1 MKEIGIAVIIMLAV
15 LMISGCV
22 SSDSQPTAQ
31 TTYEKHILVCPN
43 PDCPLHDPNGRLY
56 FTGNAARGL
65 RPIDCEPYSKVNG
78 DTSGFHY
85 LCQVCGEEW
94 DVKV

>member
-43 PDCPLHDPNGRLY
+43 PDCPLHNPNKSINGY
-56 FTGNAARGL
+56 GAYM